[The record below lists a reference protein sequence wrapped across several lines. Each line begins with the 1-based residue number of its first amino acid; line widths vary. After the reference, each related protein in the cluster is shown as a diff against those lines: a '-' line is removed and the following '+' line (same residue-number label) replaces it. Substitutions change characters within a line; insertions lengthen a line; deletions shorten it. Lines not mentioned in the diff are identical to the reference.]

1 MKIAVL
7 GGDSDTVLG
16 FRLAGVHEA
25 YVFEETPMDVER
37 LRNKLRE
44 LIESGGDVGIILIT
58 ERLAEKIEI
67 PDVKLPIIL
76 QVPDKSGSKLG
87 EKALREI
94 VRRAIGVELKR

>member
-1 MKIAVL
+1 MRIAVL
-7 GGDSDTVLG
+7 GDSDTVLG

-25 YVFEETPMDVER
+25 YVFEETPMDIER
-37 LRNKLRE
+37 LKNKLRE
-44 LIESGGDVGIILIT
+44 LIERGDVGIILIT
-58 ERLAEKIEI
+58 ERLAEKVEI

>member
-7 GGDSDTVLG
+7 GDKDTALG
-16 FRLAGVHEA
+16 FRLAGVHEVYA
-25 YVFEETPMDVER
+25 FEQAPLDLERLKNKLNELVER
-37 LRNKLRE
+37 E
-44 LIESGGDVGIILIT
+44 DIGIILIT
-58 ERLAEKIEI
+58 ESLAEKIEL

-76 QVPDKSGSKLG
+76 QIPDRSGSRLG

>member
-7 GGDSDTVLG
+7 GDSDTVLG

-25 YVFEETPMDVER
+25 YAFEETPLDIER
-37 LRNKLRE
+37 LKNKLNE
-44 LIESGGDVGIILIT
+44 LIEREDVGIILIT
-58 ERLAEKIEI
+58 ERLAEKVEI

>member
-7 GGDSDTVLG
+7 GDSDTVLG

-44 LIESGGDVGIILIT
+44 LIESGDVGIILIT

>member
-7 GGDSDTVLG
+7 GDSDTVLG

-25 YVFEETPMDVER
+25 YIFEETPIDIER

-44 LIESGGDVGIILIT
+44 LIERGDVGVILIT
-58 ERLAEKIEI
+58 ERLAEKVEI